1 MERTGINQ
9 TGTNPTSANHTDMR
23 HTYAGVSIAAAVE
36 VPYQRHAQTS
46 TAELLAQAT
55 ASALAQAGIE
65 AREVDGLG
73 VASFTLPPDHAIDF
87 AWRAGLTVRWCM
99 DDCHGGASGINL
111 LQHAARAIQ
120 AGDATTIVLVSGD
133 HFEPA
138 DFTTLVEN
146 YNVNTRTLLRPLRT
160 GGPNPLFAMLTQRQ
174 MAAARL
180 ERADYAALCIAQR
193 EWASLNPQAVYREPL
208 TLQAYL
214 DSPPVADPLCR
225 FDCVPVVSG
234 ANALVLTS
242 TQRRSTGVA
251 PVMIR
256 ALHASYNFDHQHG
269 DGLVT
274 GIRSVRDRLWQDSG
288 LSPEDMDV
296 VSVYDDYPAMV
307 LAQLEDLGFAADGDL
322 RALIHERIKT
332 RQLPVNT
339 SGGQLSAGQAGA
351 AAGMHGLVEAVT
363 QLRHEAG
370 ARQVPDARFAAVT
383 GYGMVQYRY
392 GMCANAV
399 VLERGEVV

>member
-1 MERTGINQ
+1 MNDFT
-9 TGTNPTSANHTDMR
+9 
-23 HTYAGVSIAAAVE
+23 GVSIVAAVE
-36 VPYQRHAQTS
+36 VPYRRHAEAGTS
-46 TAELLAQAT
+46 TAGLLAQAVT
-55 ASALAQAGIE
+55 AALAQAGLS
-65 AREVDGLG
+65 AKEVDGLG

-120 AGDATTIVLVSGD
+120 AGDARAIVLVSGD
-133 HFEPA
+133 HFEAA

-146 YNVNTRTLLRPLRT
+146 YNVTTRTHLRPLDT

-174 MAAARL
+174 M
-180 ERADYAALCIAQR
+180 RALQLTREDYAALCVAQR
-193 EWASLNPQAVYREPL
+193 EWASMNPAAVYRAPL
-208 TLQAYL
+208 TLEAYL
-214 DSPPVADPLCR
+214 AAPLVAEPLCR

-234 ANALVLTS
+234 ANAIVLTS
-242 TQRRSTGVA
+242 STHPCAARA
-251 PVMIR
+251 PVRIR
-256 ALHASYNFDHQHG
+256 ALRAAYNVDHQHG

-274 GIRSVRDRLWQDSG
+274 GLATLREALWRDAG
-288 LSPEDMDV
+288 LLPADMHL
-296 VSVYDDYPAMV
+296 VSVYDDYPSMIV
-307 LAQLEDLGFAADGDL
+307 AQLIDLGFAGD
-322 RALIHERIKT
+322 RPDAGTFIRERIAS
-332 RQLPVNT
+332 RDLPVNT

-351 AAGMHGLVEAVT
+351 AAGMHGLVEAIT

-370 ARQVPDARFAAVT
+370 ARQVARARFAAVS

-399 VLERGEVV
+399 VLESGVTP